1 MPSPGRAAAPG
12 QSADKA
18 PPRRRKPIYRHL
30 YFWVLVGIALGIAVG
45 LLFPAWAADMRWLA
59 DLFIKL
65 VKVVIA
71 PTIFCTVVV
80 GIAGLGNLAK
90 AGGLALRTLVYFTAL
105 TVIALAIGLVTVNI
119 MRPGVGLN
127 VSFDEADAAD
137 TIAEAEAGGTGFSG
151 FILHMIPDSFFS
163 AFVEGELIQ
172 VLVLAI
178 LVACALTM
186 LGRRGEPA
194 VRALDTMSHIMF
206 GVIKIV
212 MYAAPVGAFGG
223 MAFTI
228 GEYGGQVL
236 SSLAY
241 FMLSFYVT
249 CVLFIVVVLGLVS
262 RLAGFSLFRLVRLIR
277 DELLIVLGTSSSESV
292 LPRMMTKLEA
302 AGAKKSVV
310 GLTIPTGYSFNLDG
324 TAIYMTMGAIFIA
337 QATGSDISVWTQ
349 VGLLL
354 FMLLSSKGAAGVSGA
369 GLVTLAASLAAFG
382 DVIPLAGIALIVGI
396 DRFMSEGRALTNLIG
411 NAVGTLVIARWT
423 GGLDRERLTHT
434 LRNPDSIDMDALMS
448 YDKPAEGSGGAAEA
462 SGTAGGDGSEAEEA
476 RTADSDTAAGESR
489 TADASGE
496 GGGERHAP
504 VGAPRG

>member
-1 MPSPGRAAAPG
+1 MPLFKRPAAPG
-12 QSADKA
+12 TGPSGAAEQAE
-18 PPRRRKPIYRHL
+18 RRKPVYRQL
-30 YFWVLVGIALGIAVG
+30 YFWVLVGIALGILVG
-45 LLFPAWAADMRWLA
+45 LLFPAQGSQMKWLA

-90 AGGLALRTLVYFTAL
+90 AGGLALRTLVYFTAT
-105 TVIALAIGLVTVNI
+105 TVVALAIGLVTVNI
-119 MRPGVGLN
+119 MRPGTGLN
-127 VSFDEADAAD
+127 LSFDEADAAE
-137 TIAEAEAGGTGFSG
+137 TIDAAATTEGGGVSG
-151 FILHMIPDSFFS
+151 FILHVVPDSFFS
-163 AFVEGELIQ
+163 AFVDGQLIQ
-172 VLVLAI
+172 VLVLAV

-212 MYAAPVGAFGG
+212 MYVAPVGAFGG

-236 SSLAY
+236 TSLAY
-241 FMLSFYVT
+241 FMLSFYAT
-249 CVLFIVVVLGLVS
+249 CVLFIVLFLGLVS
-262 RLAGFSLFRLVRLIR
+262 MATGFSLFKFLRLIR

-292 LPRMMTKLEA
+292 LPRMMVKLEA
-302 AGAKKSVV
+302 AGVRKSVV

-324 TAIYMTMGAIFIA
+324 TAIYLTMGAIFIA
-337 QATGSDISVWTQ
+337 QATGSDVSVWTQ
-349 VGLLL
+349 IGLLL

-396 DRFMSEGRALTNLIG
+396 DRFMSEARAITNLIG
-411 NAVGTLVIARWT
+411 NGVGTLVIARWT
-423 GGLDRERLTHT
+423 GGLDRERLAHV
-434 LRNPDSIDMDALMS
+434 LDNPNAIDMDALMA
-448 YDKPAEGSGGAAEA
+448 YDAEKDAEPAGADPERGAD
-462 SGTAGGDGSEAEEA
+462 DGA
-476 RTADSDTAAGESR
+476 ESR
-489 TADASGE
+489 E
-496 GGGERHAP
+496 EEP
-504 VGAPRG
+504 VPAR